1 MLRRESKRGV
11 EIGSRNPELKPLT
24 QSSLKG
30 FKTQLRKWYGNGTV
44 EDGQVVQLWGY
55 DQQGNIMSSGRNFS
69 FDPVNGLTQS
79 IVPGYGT
86 TPPPLIVPN
95 LLWGGGAGAFT
106 STTYS
111 NQVQS
116 GNGCGQK

>member
-1 MLRRESKRGV
+1 MRPTGQRYWQGEFDGHLRNYHYLLNCRC
-11 EIGSRNPELKPLT
+11 P
-24 QSSLKG
+24 
-30 FKTQLRKWYGNGTV
+30 
-44 EDGQVVQLWGY
+44 Y
-55 DQQGNIMSSGRNFS
+55 DQQGNIMSRGRNFS
-69 FDPVNGLTQS
+69 FDPVNGLTES

-95 LLWGGGAGAFT
+95 FVWGGGTGAFT
-106 STTYS
+106 STTNS